1 MAISTFLRSQEL
13 EDDGVEQLDYIVEH
27 LNIGLDMQIMEIDGT
42 STYKLP
48 DSIILLVSLDP

>member
-1 MAISTFLRSQEL
+1 M
-13 EDDGVEQLDYIVEH
+13 EQLDYIVEH

>member
-48 DSIILLVSLDP
+48 NCIILLVSLDP